1 MVIDFSTKSKMWV
14 RGFQEYMDGAKLEE
28 QMEDLNTI
36 ERHEYEKG
44 FDAGMELERWNNY
57 ERT

>member
-28 QMEDLNTI
+28 QMDDLNDF
-36 ERHEYEKG
+36 ECVEYEDG
-44 FDAGMELERWNNY
+44 FDEAMKLWTWNTY

>member
-1 MVIDFSTKSKMWV
+1 MVIDFSTKPKMWV

-28 QMEDLNTI
+28 QMQDLNI
-36 ERHEYEKG
+36 FERHDYEDG
-44 FDAGMELERWNNY
+44 FDAAMELNRWNTY